1 MSVGMNT
8 KTEQPPNKPAVND
21 STSWVHRAPPI
32 VLALIGLMVF
42 VSAAMTWGP
51 KPLVLYVEHWG
62 AIVPV
67 RYNPN
72 YIANTGL
79 LILLTS
85 PVTYQ
90 FFHGGFLHLF
100 LNSMF
105 LLAFGTPVALR
116 MIAMRGAV
124 RGSMVFL
131 AFFLVSGVVSGM
143 AFVLLHLTSPFHV
156 IGASGSVSAL
166 MAAAIILMETARLR
180 AQGFVSSGQS
190 NRLAPVTSPMVM
202 RFSLSIIGLNLA
214 IAILGEFIVPGG
226 AQIAWEAHIAGY
238 LFGLFAYPVVDRFMR

>member
-72 YIANTGL
+72 
-79 LILLTS
+79 S
-85 PVTYQ
+85 
-90 FFHGGFLHLF
+90 
-100 LNSMF
+100 
-105 LLAFGTPVALR
+105 
-116 MIAMRGAV
+116 
-124 RGSMVFL
+124 
-131 AFFLVSGVVSGM
+131 VSYT
-143 AFVLLHLTSPFHV
+143 HLTLPTK
-156 IGASGSVSAL
+156 A
-166 MAAAIILMETARLR
+166 
-180 AQGFVSSGQS
+180 
-190 NRLAPVTSPMVM
+190 
-202 RFSLSIIGLNLA
+202 
-214 IAILGEFIVPGG
+214 
-226 AQIAWEAHIAGY
+226 
-238 LFGLFAYPVVDRFMR
+238 